1 VNGTGVDRGRF
12 ATGRAGI
19 RQAILLAAFGAS
31 TFLAGR
37 LWSLRAVREAQRAA
51 GLAEQQ
57 RLRFQAELTECRNA
71 MVLLRGYVGRSPEG
85 VREEQGGRREP
96 CPAIAGAREARNTIE
111 TRRSERA
118 MDEP

>member
-1 VNGTGVDRGRF
+1 MNDPGVERARF

-19 RQAILLAAFGAS
+19 RQVLLLAVFGAS
-31 TFLAGR
+31 TFLAGW

-51 GLAEQQ
+51 GLAEQE

-71 MVLLRGYVGRSPEG
+71 MVLLRGGVGRSPEDD
-85 VREEQGGRREP
+85 REEQGGRREP
-96 CPAIAGAREARNTIE
+96 RPAIAGAREARNTFE
-111 TRRSERA
+111 TQRSERA